1 MVLLQASW
9 VKASALGL
17 SARGAVRRVH
27 SYRLGRSRSRPS
39 TSRAGI
45 VPVADYADCLDG
57 FLRALD
63 LAHPYV
69 AGAVVRRC
77 LGARAGTTGR
87 VPEGVSASTSM
98 EVTPTPLTCPQR
110 TP

>member
-69 AGAVVRRC
+69 AGLSFGAV
-77 LGARAGTTGR
+77 LGLEPGTTGR
-87 VPEGVSASTSM
+87 VPEGVP
-98 EVTPTPLTCPQR
+98 VRQWK
-110 TP
+110 